1 MSSPTHDR
9 PAPELYA
16 GRAQDPGGPLMN
28 LFWRRTV
35 KELAARLD
43 DVDELIHRL
52 VVTLEEMEGGE
63 QAPPLPPPH
72 PCCPRDASERL

>member
-1 MSSPTHDR
+1 
-9 PAPELYA
+9 
-16 GRAQDPGGPLMN
+16 MN

-43 DVDELIHRL
+43 EVDELIHRL

-63 QAPPLPPPH
+63 QAPPLPPRH
-72 PCCPRDASERL
+72 RCCPRDASDRL